1 MTGHGRDRP
10 ARCRPPGTAL
20 GCGPDGWVRT
30 LPVHGEAR
38 GLVVV
43 ELRGGGAVVGG
54 ALVAVG
60 AVAVELVGPGLVLDA
75 AGPGDLGERGG
86 AGGQGGGE
94 QDVVKQQA
102 LVGLV
107 GDEVVKDGAVAVG
120 LGDVGLGVVE
130 QPLGPVGEPSRM
142 SVTLW
147 AR

>member
-1 MTGHGRDRP
+1 M
-10 ARCRPPGTAL
+10 
-20 GCGPDGWVRT
+20 
-30 LPVHGEAR
+30 
-38 GLVVV
+38 VV
-43 ELRGGGAVVGG
+43 ELHGGGAVVGG

-60 AVAVELVGPGLVLDA
+60 AVAVELVGPRVVLDA
-75 AGPGDLGERGG
+75 AGPGDLGQRGG

-94 QDVVKQQA
+94 QDVVQQQA

-107 GDEVVKDGAVAVG
+107 GDEVVKDRAVAVG

-130 QPLGPVGEPSRM
+130 QPLGPVGEPSSM